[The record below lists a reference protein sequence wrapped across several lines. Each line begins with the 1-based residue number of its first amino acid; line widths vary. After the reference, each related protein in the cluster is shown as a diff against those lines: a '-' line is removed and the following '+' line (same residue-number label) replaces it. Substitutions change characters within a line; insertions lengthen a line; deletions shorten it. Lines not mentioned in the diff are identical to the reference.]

1 MLNTQMG
8 GSLATIL
15 EATIDTIRERIH
27 LYGEIRS
34 LTSYARYVGWLISL
48 LPFLAALV
56 IYLLNPGYFDT
67 VKTSHITQ
75 LILLIALI
83 SILLGNFLVRQV
95 MKIRV

>member
-8 GSLATIL
+8 GSLAAIL

-34 LTSYARYVGWLISL
+34 LTSYARYVGLLISL
-48 LPFLAALV
+48 LPFLTALV

-67 VKTSHITQ
+67 VKTSLIAQ
-75 LILLIALI
+75 LILLMALI
-83 SILLGNFLVRQV
+83 SIFFGNFLIRQT